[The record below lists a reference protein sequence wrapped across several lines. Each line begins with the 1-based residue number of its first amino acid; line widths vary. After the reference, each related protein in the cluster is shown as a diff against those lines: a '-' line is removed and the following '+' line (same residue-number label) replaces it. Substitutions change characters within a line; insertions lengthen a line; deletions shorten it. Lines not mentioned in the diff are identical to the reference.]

1 MKRFMYFSISILCL
15 SIAALI
21 GFYIGSESVQAQA
34 PRAAITPSSPS
45 TGIIV
50 GVDWAGFVLDYLGQV
65 WYMRY
70 GCWERRPQA
79 DPPVPVSEIK
89 LWSYYTIVTNDDSVW
104 ELRGGIPCGNNA
116 ARGQE
121 DRFPRRQTRGV
132 ASRASTTER
141 SNREELL

>member
-104 ELRGGIPCGNNA
+104 ELRGGDSVWEQCGPWPGGPIPTSPNTWG
-116 ARGQE
+116 
-121 DRFPRRQTRGV
+121 GV
-132 ASRASTTER
+132 KSKYDGKK
-141 SNREELL
+141 